1 MAATAVPPVGA
12 PQDVAAYGGRV
23 FVAGDGPK
31 AYGGNVTAYEADTG
45 RRLDGLDL
53 KACVGSITAGAGGVW
68 PAPCPNTVQR
78 VGFGTK
84 PRILTSVD
92 LPFWTPRDAA
102 HDLETLN
109 DVALGE
115 GSLWVLGDALD
126 RRLWRIAP
134 ASGLILG
141 ETVLPFPP
149 LHVAA
154 GEGAVW
160 VTDQLGDT
168 LARIDPTSGRIVV
181 RIPVGRGASGVAIAD
196 GSVWVTNAL
205 DGTVSRVDPRT
216 NRVVATIPV
225 GGSPRDL
232 AVGAGS
238 VWTVGD
244 A

>member
-1 MAATAVPPVGA
+1 
-12 PQDVAAYGGRV
+12 
-23 FVAGDGPK
+23 VAGDGPK
-31 AYGGNVTAYEADTG
+31 AFGGNVTAYEAGTG
-45 RRLDGLDL
+45 LKIDGLDL
-53 KACVGSITAGAGGVW
+53 KACVGSITAGADGVW
-68 PAPCPNTVQR
+68 AAPCPNTVQR

-84 PRILTSVD
+84 ARILMSVD
-92 LPFWTPRDAA
+92 LPFWTPRDDA

-109 DVALGE
+109 DMALGE

-134 ASGLILG
+134 TSGLILG

-160 VTDQLGDT
+160 VTDQLGDI

-181 RIPVGRGASGVAIAD
+181 RIPTGRGASGVAVAD

-205 DGTVSRVDPRT
+205 DGTVSRVDPRK

-232 AVGAGS
+232 AAGAGS